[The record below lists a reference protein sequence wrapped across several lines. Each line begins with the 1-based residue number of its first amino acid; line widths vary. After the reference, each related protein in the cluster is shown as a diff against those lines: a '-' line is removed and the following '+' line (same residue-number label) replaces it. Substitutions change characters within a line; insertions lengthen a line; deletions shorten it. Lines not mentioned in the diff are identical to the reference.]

1 LQHDLETANAH
12 LLSKH
17 SKYSLS
23 HASIF
28 HLKST
33 YSI

>member
-1 LQHDLETANAH
+1 LQHDLETASAH
-12 LLSKH
+12 LLSKDT
-17 SKYSLS
+17 KYSLS

-33 YSI
+33 YNI